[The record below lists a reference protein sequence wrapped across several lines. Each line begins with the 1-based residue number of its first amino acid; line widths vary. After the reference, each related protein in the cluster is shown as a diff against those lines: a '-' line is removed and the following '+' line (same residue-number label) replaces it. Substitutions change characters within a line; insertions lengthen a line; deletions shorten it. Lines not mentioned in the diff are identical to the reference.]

1 VRRCRICSLAVVRER
16 GCIHDPH
23 SRFFEPLHLHHRI
36 CNTIKGTTTVP
47 AFIRHPKD
55 FWSGIVFLIFGLS
68 AVIIGQEYELGS
80 AGRMGPAYFPIA
92 LGILLSLV
100 GLASFVRS
108 FFRPG
113 EAIGRIYYR
122 ELTIVLVAVLL
133 FGFLVRNAGLV
144 PAGFLLILI
153 SSYASDKFELKKSLA
168 LAVGMTLFAVGL
180 FVKLLGLPMPI
191 IGPWLGGN

>member
-1 VRRCRICSLAVVRER
+1 
-16 GCIHDPH
+16 
-23 SRFFEPLHLHHRI
+23 
-36 CNTIKGTTTVP
+36 
-47 AFIRHPKD
+47 
-55 FWSGIVFLIFGLS
+55 
-68 AVIIGQEYELGS
+68 
-80 AGRMGPAYFPIA
+80 
-92 LGILLSLV
+92 
-100 GLASFVRS
+100 
-108 FFRPG
+108 
-113 EAIGRIYYR
+113 
-122 ELTIVLVAVLL
+122 VLL